1 MFRIRFRFAHRT
13 EKSKTFLIALRE
25 AAREKARLAREGEQ
39 FGYRVIADDALSDS
53 SETSSSASVSSSLDA
68 DAANA
73 AAAASTAKRRRH
85 TSSASRARG
94 RKRPATSSRRK
105 SAANAGDQAAASSVS
120 SASSLSS
127 SSSSDSVPYTTL
139 PEENEL
145 SAQLR
150 GGNAP
155 LETGAA
161 QWAATRLQM
170 SIDSEEW
177 AVVLVLLARLAGMSA
192 TLDAL
197 RISGV
202 GKQVKRASKA
212 PHAATASRASQLME
226 RWAALVRNTLKQSTD
241 VISHTGQSA
250 EGVENPQSTSSGN
263 EK

>member
-1 MFRIRFRFAHRT
+1 M
-13 EKSKTFLIALRE
+13 
-25 AAREKARLAREGEQ
+25 
-39 FGYRVIADDALSDS
+39 
-53 SETSSSASVSSSLDA
+53 
-68 DAANA
+68 
-73 AAAASTAKRRRH
+73 
-85 TSSASRARG
+85 
-94 RKRPATSSRRK
+94 
-105 SAANAGDQAAASSVS
+105 
-120 SASSLSS
+120 
-127 SSSSDSVPYTTL
+127 PYTTL

-155 LETGAA
+155 LETAA
-161 QWAATRLQM
+161 ARWAATRLQM

-197 RISGV
+197 RVSGV

-212 PHAATASRASQLME
+212 PHAATASRASQLMD

-241 VISHTGQSA
+241 VISHTGQLKESTA
-250 EGVENPQSTSSGN
+250 EGVENPRSTSSGN